1 METKRIRWTVYEI
14 LKTLSN
20 LNPIFIKDII
30 ICHQML
36 LVRHIVYIYIHTQNT
51 TMFENKSLGLLVQ
64 TYGTLSSIWD
74 GAFYE
79 NS

>member
-1 METKRIRWTVYEI
+1 METKRIRRTVYEI

-64 TYGTLSSIWD
+64 TYGTLSSI
-74 GAFYE
+74 
-79 NS
+79 